1 MAALNIRINDDLK
14 KQASE
19 LFADL
24 GMDMS
29 TAINIFLRK
38 AVQCDG
44 IPFEIKRETPN
55 AETLEAFK
63 EGEEILKHPEKY
75 PSYDSAEELF
85 AAILGDVENK
95 TADKEHVMK
104 AEYDFSSARKNPYAG
119 KPKQ

>member
-1 MAALNIRINDDLK
+1 MAALNVRVNDELK

-24 GMDMS
+24 GLDMS

-44 IPFEIKRETPN
+44 LPFEVRREVPN
-55 AETLEAFK
+55 METIAAME

-75 PSYDSAEELF
+75 PRYKTAEELF
-85 AAILGDVENK
+85 NE
-95 TADKEHVMK
+95 
-104 AEYDFSSARKNPYAG
+104 
-119 KPKQ
+119 